1 MKLEPAAPMPLRDR
15 TAWHLGA
22 NAPVAAWLVAL
33 FGIALVHRYV
43 PESPWLL
50 VHLLLLGAVTNA
62 IFVWS
67 AHFTDALLRRRT
79 TTGSRRW
86 QASRLVA
93 LNAGVATV
101 VAGMVSAA
109 WILTLV
115 GSVVVGA
122 AAAAHGIALTLQA
135 RTALPS
141 RFGAT
146 VRYYICASLALPVG
160 AGLGATLARDPAEP
174 WHGRLVVAHITLNL
188 LGWIGLTVL
197 GTLVTLWPTMLR
209 TRISEDA
216 ERVARQALPIL
227 VGSVVVTV
235 AGALAGLQSL
245 AAFGAAAYLGGVLW
259 AVRPLAQV
267 ARTKAPSAY
276 ATWSVMAGVLWLV
289 GSLLGLV
296 TVLVSSPTWQLV
308 AARLG
313 LLVTPL
319 AAGFAAQVLLGA
331 LSYLVP
337 VVLGGG
343 PTILRGTQAR
353 LERGNALRAM
363 LINVGL
369 VVCVLPVPSLVRVLV
384 SMLVLGAF
392 AAFLPLLGTAVLY
405 ALRGRRA
412 ARQSAADPPPVTRHA
427 PEEPTAVRGRHTGL
441 AAVAVA
447 LVVLAIAGGAA
458 LDPAALGTG
467 VAATS
472 NGVVATGQVTTVKVV
487 ASHMRF
493 VPASVDVPTG
503 NRLVLLVTNNDADV
517 HDLALETGQNTGR
530 ITRGRTARLDIG
542 VVGRDLSGWCTI
554 VGHRALGMVFAVHAI
569 GGGRNGSG
577 VGASNGTMPHT
588 GATAPASGHAGGG
601 ETSAGGG
608 ETSAAQDL
616 DFMARPGA
624 GFTARDATIPPLPP
638 PTQRTHRVTMTVSE
652 VDREVAVGVRQRL
665 WTFNGTAP
673 GPTLHGRVGDVFEV
687 TLVNDG
693 TIGHSIDFHAGALAP
708 DVPMRTVEPG
718 RSLSFRL
725 TATHSGIWLYHCSS
739 MPMSS
744 HIANGMF
751 GAVII
756 DPPGLAKVDR
766 EYVLEQSELYL
777 GPQGGVVDAAKVAA
791 EKPDAV
797 VFNGFANQY
806 DIAPLVARVGKR
818 VRIWVLAAGPNR
830 GTSFHVVGGQ
840 LDTVFSEGAWL
851 LRPGN
856 ASSGGSQVLS
866 LGVAQG
872 GFVELSFPQAGHYP
886 FVSHVMV
893 DAERGAHG
901 LFRVTP

>member
-1 MKLEPAAPMPLRDR
+1 MPLRDR

-33 FGIALVHRYV
+33 FGITLSHRYV
-43 PESPWLL
+43 PESTWLL

-79 TTGSRRW
+79 TAGSRRW
-86 QASRLVA
+86 QAFRLIA
-93 LNAGVATV
+93 LNVGVVTV

-122 AAAAHGIALTLQA
+122 AAAAHGIVLTLQA
-135 RTALPS
+135 RAALPS

-146 VRYYICASLALPVG
+146 VRYYICASLALPIG
-160 AGLGATLARDPAEP
+160 AGLGATLARDPVEP

-209 TRISEDA
+209 TLIAEGA

-235 AGALAGLQSL
+235 VGALAGLQAL

-276 ATWSVMAGVLWLV
+276 ATWSVMAGVVWLV

-296 TVLVSSPTWQLV
+296 AVLVSSPTWALV
-308 AARLG
+308 TDHLG

-353 LERGNALRAM
+353 LERGNALRAV

-392 AAFLPLLGTAVLY
+392 AAFLPLLVTAVLY
-405 ALRGRRA
+405 AFRARRD
-412 ARQSAADPPPVTRHA
+412 ARQSAADPAPVSRHV
-427 PEEPTAVRGRHTGL
+427 PEAAAVVRGRHTGL
-441 AAVAVA
+441 AALA
-447 LVVLAIAGGAA
+447 LALIVLTIAGGAA

-467 VAATS
+467 VAEAS
-472 NGVVATGQVTTVKVV
+472 KGVIATGQVTTVKVV
-487 ASHMRF
+487 AGHMRF
-493 VPASVDVPTG
+493 VPASVDVPAG
-503 NRLVLLVTNNDADV
+503 NRLILLVTNNDADV

-530 ITRGRTARLDIG
+530 ITHGRTVRLDVG
-542 VVGRDLSGWCTI
+542 VVGRSLKGWCTI
-554 VGHRALGMVFAVHAI
+554 VGHRQLGMVFAVHAI
-569 GGGRNGSG
+569 GGGGSGEG
-577 VGASNGTMPHT
+577 VGASKGTMPHT
-588 GATAPASGHAGGG
+588 GATAPAAGNAGGN
-601 ETSAGGG
+601 

-624 GFTARDATIPPLPP
+624 GFTARDASIPALPP
-638 PTQRTHRVTMTVSE
+638 PTERLHRVTMTVSE
-652 VDREVAVGVRQRL
+652 VDREVAVGVRQKL

-718 RSLSFRL
+718 TSLSFRL

-766 EYVLEQSELYL
+766 EYLVEQSELYL
-777 GPQGGVVDAAKVAA
+777 GPQGGSVDAAKVAA

-806 DIAPLVARVGKR
+806 DIAPLVARVGER

-840 LDTVFSEGAWL
+840 FDTVFSEGAWL

-866 LGVAQG
+866 LGVGQG

-901 LFRVTP
+901 IIRVTP

>member
-1 MKLEPAAPMPLRDR
+1 MKLEPSAPMALPDR
-15 TAWHLGA
+15 TRWHLGA

-33 FGIALVHRYV
+33 FGITLFHRYV

-79 TTGSRRW
+79 TAGSRRW
-86 QASRLVA
+86 QAGRLVA
-93 LNAGVATV
+93 LNAGVVTV
-101 VAGMVSAA
+101 VAGIVSAA

-146 VRYYICASLALPVG
+146 VRYYICASLALPIG
-160 AGLGATLARDPAEP
+160 AGLGATLARDPVDP

-235 AGALAGLQSL
+235 AGALAGLQALS
-245 AAFGAAAYLGGVLW
+245 AFGAAAYLGGVLW

-296 TVLVSSPTWQLV
+296 VVLLTSPTWALV
-308 AARLG
+308 TDHLG

-319 AAGFAAQVLLGA
+319 AAGFGAQVLLGA

-412 ARQSAADPPPVTRHA
+412 ARQSATDPPPVTRHA

-458 LDPAALGTG
+458 LDPA
-467 VAATS
+467 
-472 NGVVATGQVTTVKVV
+472 
-487 ASHMRF
+487 
-493 VPASVDVPTG
+493 
-503 NRLVLLVTNNDADV
+503 
-517 HDLALETGQNTGR
+517 
-530 ITRGRTARLDIG
+530 
-542 VVGRDLSGWCTI
+542 
-554 VGHRALGMVFAVHAI
+554 AI

-708 DVPMRTVEPG
+708 DVPMRTIEPG
-718 RSLSFRL
+718 TSLSFRL
-725 TATHSGIWLYHCSS
+725 TATHSGIWMYHCSS

-744 HIANGMF
+744 HIADGMF

-806 DIAPLVARVGKR
+806 DIAPLVARVGER

-840 LDTVFSEGAWL
+840 FDTVFSEGAWL

-872 GFVELSFPQAGHYP
+872 GFVEMSFPQAGHYP